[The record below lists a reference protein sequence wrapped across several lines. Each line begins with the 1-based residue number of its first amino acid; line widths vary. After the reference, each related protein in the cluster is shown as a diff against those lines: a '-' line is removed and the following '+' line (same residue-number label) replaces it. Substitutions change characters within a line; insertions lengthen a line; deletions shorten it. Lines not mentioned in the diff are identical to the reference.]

1 MKPIPFEGRGPAAH
15 PSHTCRAAGGGAGAV
30 AAALLGLVGLLGLL
44 GLPCAA
50 ALAQPLPVPQA
61 GLPGFIPGMQ
71 EVPDPG
77 LVYKVV
83 FDLSSAGPTD
93 RADPRLLSAAR
104 YLNSLAEYGV
114 PRARR
119 LFVVVFHG
127 AATPFAMNDS
137 AFAARHH
144 GRSNPDAAL
153 IARMQAAGVSFRVCG
168 QGMIAQHIRPQQLLP
183 AVQMDLWALST
194 LVNLQLQGYVHV
206 AG

>member
-1 MKPIPFEGRGPAAH
+1 MKSTSMGAANVSRAPGRTWRASRGRALLAA
-15 PSHTCRAAGGGAGAV
+15 AALSAALSVAV
-30 AAALLGLVGLLGLL
+30 AAPVR
-44 GLPCAA
+44 
-50 ALAQPLPVPQA
+50 AQPLPVPRA

-83 FDLSSAGPTD
+83 FDLATAGPVNQ
-93 RADPRLLSAAR
+93 ADPRLLSAAR

-114 PRARR
+114 PRMRR

-127 AATPFAMNDS
+127 TATQFAMNNA

-144 GRSNPDAAL
+144 GQANPDAAL
-153 IARMQAAGVSFRVCG
+153 IAGMKAAGVSFRVCG
-168 QGMIAQHIRPQQLLP
+168 QGMIAQHIRPQDLLP
-183 AVQMDLWALST
+183 SVQMDLWALST
-194 LVNLQLQGYVHV
+194 LVNLQLQGYVRV